1 MKKKIK
7 VCVVI
12 PSYKVKN
19 IIEKVVKKI
28 DFKLINKVII
38 VDDCCPE
45 NTGSYMIKKNYK
57 RVDVI
62 INKKNLGVGG
72 ATLIGFKKAIKMKFD
87 IVFKIDGDNQHEPKD
102 LKRFIKFMQKP
113 DVNFCKGTRF
123 VNSLEKKKIPI
134 IRLMG
139 NTMLTYLSRI
149 NCRNNNLTDVVN
161 GFVGIKINLLKKL
174 NFKLISKD
182 FFFEEDLLF
191 RVSFIEKKIY
201 ELPIK
206 VIYNNKSNL
215 NPITTIIPFILKH
228 IKNFLIRLK
237 YDSFVKN

>member
-19 IIEKVVKKI
+19 SIEKVVKKI

-57 RVDVI
+57 NVDVI
-62 INKKNLGVGG
+62 INKRNLGVGG
-72 ATLIGFKKAIKMKFD
+72 ATLIGFKKAINMKFD
-87 IVFKIDGDNQHEPKD
+87 IVFKVDGDNQHEPKD
-102 LKRFIKFMQKP
+102 LKKFLKFMQNR

-123 VNSLEKKKIPI
+123 INSIEKKKIPI
-134 IRLMG
+134 IRLIG
-139 NTMLTYLSRI
+139 NIMLTYLTRI
-149 NCRNNNLTDVVN
+149 NCRNKNLTDVVN
-161 GFVGIKINLLKKL
+161 GFIGIKIDLLKKL
-174 NFKLISKD
+174 NFKFISKD

-206 VIYNNKSNL
+206 VIYNNRSNL
-215 NPITTIIPFILKH
+215 NPITTIIPFIFKH

-237 YDSFVKN
+237 YDLLGKK